1 MGGERPAER
10 RADKGRGART
20 GAPGRGGALR
30 PSWWRVRYQKA
41 TVTALRLRST
51 AETRFPAVTHLS
63 ERMLAVNILDAATRL
78 AAQCFLTAIPSL
90 FVFASVAPEGVQN
103 QLITSIRTVFGL
115 TGATNAQLEKLYQSH
130 SESLQDVTGVVGGLL
145 VLVSA
150 TAVSRAM
157 QRLCRRAWQ
166 VPKGG
171 MKVAPWRWL
180 VWIVVWLVVL
190 VVQAP
195 LHDGFGLGLWLGV
208 PVTLVSQTALWWWSQ
223 HLLLGGHV
231 RWLPLLP
238 GAVLTAA
245 AVTGLSLGAQF
256 YMPTALNRTLAEYG
270 GLGPVFTILSWLIV
284 LCAAVALAI
293 TVGAVVSQETHL
305 AKSLGSLTLTP
316 GSEEAEDGER
326 AGGGRAGEADEA
338 DEADEDG
345 GDDDHGDDGGDD
357 DHGDDGDDDHG
368 DDGDDGDHGGR
379 R

>member
-1 MGGERPAER
+1 M
-10 RADKGRGART
+10 
-20 GAPGRGGALR
+20 
-30 PSWWRVRYQKA
+30 RYQRAKA
-41 TVTALRLRST
+41 TALRLRSS
-51 AETRFPAVTHLS
+51 AETRFPAVTHVS

-78 AAQCFLTAIPSL
+78 AAQCFLTAIPLL
-90 FVFASVAPEGVQN
+90 FLFASVAPEGVQN
-103 QLITSIRTVFGL
+103 QLVTSIRAVFGL
-115 TGATNAQLEKLYQSH
+115 TGATNAELEKLYRSH
-130 SESLQDVTGVVGGLL
+130 SDSLQDVTGVVGALM
-145 VLVSA
+145 VIVSA

-157 QRLCRRAWQ
+157 QRLCLRAWQ

-223 HLLLGGHV
+223 HLLLGGLV

-245 AVTGLSLGAQF
+245 AVTFLSLGAQF

-293 TVGAVVSQETHL
+293 TVGAVVAQETHL
-305 AKSLGSLTLTP
+305 AKPLGSLTLRP
-316 GSEEAEDGER
+316 VEAGDGE
-326 AGGGRAGEADEA
+326 AG
-338 DEADEDG
+338 DEDG
-345 GDDDHGDDGGDD
+345 DGEHAAEGE
-357 DHGDDGDDDHG
+357 HPA
-368 DDGDDGDHGGR
+368 DGDDGDHGGR

>member
-1 MGGERPAER
+1 M
-10 RADKGRGART
+10 
-20 GAPGRGGALR
+20 
-30 PSWWRVRYQKA
+30 RYQKA
-41 TVTALRLRST
+41 KVTALRLRDT
-51 AETRFPAVTHLS
+51 AEARFPAVTHLS

-78 AAQCFLTAIPSL
+78 AAQCFLTAIPLL

-103 QLITSIRTVFGL
+103 QLITSVRTVFGL

-245 AVTGLSLGAQF
+245 AVTALSLGAQF

-293 TVGAVVSQETHL
+293 TVGAVVAQETHL
-305 AKSLGSLTLTP
+305 AEPLGSLTLAP
-316 GSEEAEDGER
+316 GSEEAGDGVEAGDGKAGEDGDGRHAAEGEHPADR
-326 AGGGRAGEADEA
+326 SDDSDGNDGNHGNGGSI
-338 DEADEDG
+338 DG
-345 GDDDHGDDGGDD
+345 NDGN
-357 DHGDDGDDDHG
+357 
-368 DDGDDGDHGGR
+368 HGGR